1 MVQRFMKLGPIAAAV
16 ALLAAACGAPPGQ
29 SQAKADDDD
38 KEQVA
43 VPVEVEAVDLATVFA
58 AYNGTTTLEAD
69 READIVAKTSGV
81 VLEILVEEGDPVA
94 EGQVVARLDRERLEL
109 ELARAKATLAR
120 LENDLRRTRELF
132 EKKLI
137 SSEAYEKAKFDVDQ
151 ELAGYEMVKLE
162 LSYTDVRAPIAGV
175 ISERL
180 VKVGKLVD
188 LHEALFRVHDFDPL
202 LAILHVPER
211 ELATLRN
218 GQQARLAVDA
228 LESETFT
235 GRVARISPVV
245 DPGTGT
251 FKVTVE
257 MDNDGGLLKPGMF
270 GRVNIVY
277 DVRERAVTIP
287 QDALVVEDRDRYVFV
302 LEGKRAKRV
311 EVTTGYTTA
320 GRVEILNGLAPGQWV
335 VTAGK
340 GGIAAETLLDPI
352 NLPPEEAATAE
363 VAGDGKLA
371 GAENSSAR

>member
-1 MVQRFMKLGPIAAAV
+1 MVQRFLKLGPMLAAL
-16 ALLAAACGAPPGQ
+16 ALLAVACGAPPGPND
-29 SQAKADDDD
+29 AKADDD

-43 VPVEVEAVDLATVFA
+43 VPVEVETVNLATVFA

-69 READIVAKTSGV
+69 READVVAKTSGV

-109 ELARAKATLAR
+109 ELARAEATLGR

-151 ELAGYEMVKLE
+151 ERAGFEMARLE

-180 VKVGKLVD
+180 VKVGKLVG

-211 ELATLRN
+211 ELATLRT

-228 LESETFT
+228 LASESFT

-245 DPGTGT
+245 DPATGT

-257 MDNDGGLLKPGMF
+257 MDNQQSLLKPGMF

-287 QDALVVEDRDRYVFV
+287 QDALIVEDRDRYVYV

-311 EVTTGYTTA
+311 DVTTGYTTA
-320 GRVEILNGLAPGQWV
+320 GRVEILTGLTTGQRV

-340 GGIAAETLLDPI
+340 GGIAVDTLLDPI
-352 NLPPEEAATAE
+352 NLPPDEGASPA
-363 VAGDGKLA
+363 VAGDGQLA
-371 GAENSSAR
+371 AGDTSSAH